1 MQRLWLLSEGLDIVG
16 GILGSSEVV
25 LWVVGLAG
33 WLVFRGQEM
42 CRWSGFR
49 PEASASR
56 LRLYDVVFSPAQI
69 HRLTAV
75 TATTKW
81 ENASWIKANRL
92 KCWGVIIQ
100 AQMEPS
106 TWPDDHR
113 PFFKTLLYTF
123 VCKSAYIC
131 AFNYSNWE
139 MNRLFFS
146 TKAHLFGPLRRGR
159 SCRQNTIEEELAV
172 IYPSNTAHW
181 SSPCVKVFTGEEKW
195 ENVRKWL
202 SDCEGRKWDPHE
214 KQAQTTETNRTKH
227 HIDNEVFDSVKHP
240 SLI

>member
-1 MQRLWLLSEGLDIVG
+1 MWWGATVGPKGVVGFFILWCRDSGSFQRALIVG

-113 PFFKTLLYTF
+113 PFFLNTVVHICVQ
-123 VCKSAYIC
+123 VCVHLC
-131 AFNYSNWE
+131 FQ
-139 MNRLFFS
+139 LF
-146 TKAHLFGPLRRGR
+146 KLRDE
-159 SCRQNTIEEELAV
+159 QV
-172 IYPSNTAHW
+172 
-181 SSPCVKVFTGEEKW
+181 VF
-195 ENVRKWL
+195 L
-202 SDCEGRKWDPHE
+202 H
-214 KQAQTTETNRTKH
+214 
-227 HIDNEVFDSVKHP
+227 
-240 SLI
+240 